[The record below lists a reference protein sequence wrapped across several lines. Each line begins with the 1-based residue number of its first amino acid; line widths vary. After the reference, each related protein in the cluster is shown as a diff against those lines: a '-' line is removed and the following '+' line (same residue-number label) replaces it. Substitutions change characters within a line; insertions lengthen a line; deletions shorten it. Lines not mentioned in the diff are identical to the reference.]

1 MTGGEVAGILV
12 AVFWAILVS
21 FLAVALARLAQTLR
35 ATTKLVADV
44 TEQAV
49 PLLAEASATVRSAQ
63 TQLDRVDAIASD
75 VQEVT
80 SNASALSTTVASTF
94 GGPLVKVAAF
104 GYGVRRA
111 LGRSRDGRAPRL
123 RAPHCDR
130 RPYRAVRATAEAEG
144 LSRDVPPHVLV
155 HGRRSRRRV
164 GHQQGQPEAEAVD
177 PESLA
182 AQAANKAVEAGHR
195 LKDFALDVRAGMVQ
209 REAELGRRSDSTPPP
224 TRPPHRAGSFRN
236 PAAGPSSV
244 PPHLPTSPRLR
255 VRTTGMRT
263 TDGVG

>member
-21 FLAVALARLAQTLR
+21 FLAVVLVRLAQTLR
-35 ATTKLVADV
+35 ATTKLMAEV

-49 PLLAEASATVRSAQ
+49 PLLADASATVRSAQ

-111 LGRSRDGRAPRL
+111 MSRNRADAPPAQTRRTVVVGR
-123 RAPHCDR
+123 
-130 RPYRAVRATAEAEG
+130 T
-144 LSRDVPPHVLV
+144 VPAA
-155 HGRRSRRRV
+155 RRRK
-164 GHQQGQPEAEAVD
+164 Q
-177 PESLA
+177 
-182 AQAANKAVEAGHR
+182 
-195 LKDFALDVRAGMVQ
+195 KD
-209 REAELGRRSDSTPPP
+209 
-224 TRPPHRAGSFRN
+224 
-236 PAAGPSSV
+236 
-244 PPHLPTSPRLR
+244 
-255 VRTTGMRT
+255 
-263 TDGVG
+263 

>member
-21 FLAVALARLAQTLR
+21 FLAVVLVRLAQTLK

-49 PLLAEASATVRSAQ
+49 PLLSDASATVRSAQ

-111 LGRSRDGRAPRL
+111 LGRGRDQAPPAPAPRTVVG
-123 RAPHCDR
+123 R
-130 RPYRAVRATAEAEG
+130 T
-144 LSRDVPPHVLV
+144 VP
-155 HGRRSRRRV
+155 SARRRKQK
-164 GHQQGQPEAEAVD
+164 G
-177 PESLA
+177 
-182 AQAANKAVEAGHR
+182 
-195 LKDFALDVRAGMVQ
+195 
-209 REAELGRRSDSTPPP
+209 
-224 TRPPHRAGSFRN
+224 
-236 PAAGPSSV
+236 
-244 PPHLPTSPRLR
+244 
-255 VRTTGMRT
+255 
-263 TDGVG
+263 

>member
-1 MTGGEVAGILV
+1 MV

-44 TEQAV
+44 TDQAV
-49 PLLAEASATVRSAQ
+49 PLLSDASSAVRSAQ

-111 LGRSRDGRAPRL
+111 LG
-123 RAPHCDR
+123 
-130 RPYRAVRATAEAEG
+130 
-144 LSRDVPPHVLV
+144 
-155 HGRRSRRRV
+155 GRREAAAPAPEPRRTVIV
-164 GHQQGQPEAEAVD
+164 GRTLGA
-177 PESLA
+177 
-182 AQAANKAVEAGHR
+182 
-195 LKDFALDVRAGMVQ
+195 
-209 REAELGRRSDSTPPP
+209 GRRTKRKKD
-224 TRPPHRAGSFRN
+224 
-236 PAAGPSSV
+236 
-244 PPHLPTSPRLR
+244 
-255 VRTTGMRT
+255 
-263 TDGVG
+263 